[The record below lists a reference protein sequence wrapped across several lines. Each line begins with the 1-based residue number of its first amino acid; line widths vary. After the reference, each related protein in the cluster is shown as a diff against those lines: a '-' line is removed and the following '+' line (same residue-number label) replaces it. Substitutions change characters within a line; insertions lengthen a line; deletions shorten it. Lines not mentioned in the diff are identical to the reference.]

1 MIINVEGSDK
11 GKLLNL
17 LKENDILYK
26 DITYQIFDEII
37 EIDVKDMIDNEE
49 DEILF
54 TLSEKELKDLKEYIV
69 DSFMDYDFSY
79 HDEFIRECID
89 EWMKERKA
97 KIK

>member
-1 MIINVEGSDK
+1 MIIKVEGSDK

-17 LKENDILYK
+17 LKENDIFYK

-89 EWMKERKA
+89 EWMNKRKN
-97 KIK
+97 K

>member
-1 MIINVEGSDK
+1 MIIKVEGSDK

-17 LKENDILYK
+17 LKENDIFYK

-54 TLSEKELKDLKEYIV
+54 TLSEKELKDLKEYVV

-79 HDEFIRECID
+79 HNEFIRECID
-89 EWMKERKA
+89 EWMNERKN
-97 KIK
+97 K

>member
-1 MIINVEGSDK
+1 MIIKIEGSDK

-17 LKENDILYK
+17 LKENDIFYK

-54 TLSEKELKDLKEYIV
+54 TLSEKELKDLKEYVV
-69 DSFMDYDFSY
+69 DSFMGYDFSY
-79 HDEFIRECID
+79 HNEFIRDCID
-89 EWMKERKA
+89 EWMKERKN
-97 KIK
+97 K

>member
-1 MIINVEGSDK
+1 MIIKVEDSDK

-17 LKENDILYK
+17 LKENDIFYK

-54 TLSEKELKDLKEYIV
+54 TLSEKELKDLKEYVV

-79 HDEFIRECID
+79 HNEFIRDCID
-89 EWMKERKA
+89 EWMRERGA
-97 KIK
+97 K

>member
-1 MIINVEGSDK
+1 MIIKVEGSDK

-17 LKENDILYK
+17 LKENDIFYK

-49 DEILF
+49 DEILS
-54 TLSEKELKDLKEYIV
+54 TLSEKELKDLKEYVV

-79 HDEFIRECID
+79 HNEFIRECMD
-89 EWMKERKA
+89 EWMNERKN
-97 KIK
+97 K

>member
-1 MIINVEGSDK
+1 MIIKVEGSDK
-11 GKLLNL
+11 DKLLNL

-54 TLSEKELKDLKEYIV
+54 TLSEKELKDLKEYVV

-79 HDEFIRECID
+79 HNEFIRECID
-89 EWMKERKA
+89 EWMNERKN
-97 KIK
+97 K

>member
-1 MIINVEGSDK
+1 MIIKVEGSDK

-17 LKENDILYK
+17 LKENDIFYK

-54 TLSEKELKDLKEYIV
+54 TLSEKELKDLKEYVV

-79 HDEFIRECID
+79 HNEFIRDCID
-89 EWMKERKA
+89 EWMRERGA
-97 KIK
+97 K

>member
-1 MIINVEGSDK
+1 MIIKVEGSDK
-11 GKLLNL
+11 DKLLNI

-54 TLSEKELKDLKEYIV
+54 TLSEKELKDLKEYVV
-69 DSFMDYDFSY
+69 DSFMGYDFSY
-79 HDEFIRECID
+79 HNEFIRYCID
-89 EWMKERKA
+89 EWMKERKN
-97 KIK
+97 K

>member
-1 MIINVEGSDK
+1 MIIKVEGSDK

-17 LKENDILYK
+17 LKENDIFYK

-54 TLSEKELKDLKEYIV
+54 TLSEKELKNLKEYVV
-69 DSFMDYDFSY
+69 DSLMDYDFSY
-79 HDEFIRECID
+79 HNEFIRDCID
-89 EWMKERKA
+89 EWMNERKN
-97 KIK
+97 K